1 MCHHLVVECFR
12 NLPHQQAMHF
22 PKPLASSHRDA
33 ARNLEAA
40 MCLGHQRSKA
50 ATPPFGTIFFTS
62 QTWKNLDI
70 WDLHTLNRSGPLP
83 RKRLKSPALMVGKKK
98 DGNGQITHHHS
109 RL

>member
-22 PKPLASSHRDA
+22 PKPLASSHKDA

-50 ATPPFGTIFFTS
+50 ATTPGNKFHITDLEKPGYVGSPYS
-62 QTWKNLDI
+62 QQIRAFASETVKISSLDG
-70 WDLHTLNRSGPLP
+70 W
-83 RKRLKSPALMVGKKK
+83 KKK
-98 DGNGQITHHHS
+98 RMETVK
-109 RL
+109 

>member
-50 ATPPFGTIFFTS
+50 ATPPFGTNFTS

-98 DGNGQITHHHS
+98 DGNGKITHHHS